1 MYICV
6 LINNEMKIDRF
17 LQLFVVKEKKFYP
30 LYIEQATNIEMAAK
44 LLVELLQEKSYDRQ
58 KALYKDVKE
67 YEHRGD
73 LITAKLYEE
82 LNKTFV
88 TPFDREDINRLGS
101 SMDTLLD
108 FIHDAAKRML
118 MYRPKSVN
126 QLMIAMAQC
135 IVEDAKILGQIMDI
149 LDQIQKR
156 PQEINEKCVRIKQ
169 IEHDVDDLYEEFM
182 SDVFANEKDAIEL
195 VKLKNIGQVL
205 EDATDRAKDVS
216 DILKGIIIKFA

>member
-1 MYICV
+1 
-6 LINNEMKIDRF
+6 MKIDRF

-30 LYIEQATNIEMAAK
+30 LYMEQAANIEAAAK
-44 LLVELLQEKSYDRQ
+44 LLVELLQEQDHDKQD
-58 KALYKDVKE
+58 ALYREVKE

-88 TPFDREDINRLGS
+88 TPFDREDINLLGS
-101 SMDTLLD
+101 RMDTVLD

-126 QLMIAMAQC
+126 QLLIAMGQC
-135 IVEDAKILGQIMDI
+135 IVEDARILTEIMGE
-149 LDQIQKR
+149 LDSLQKR
-156 PQEINEKCVRIKQ
+156 PNEINEKCIRIKQ
-169 IEHDVDDLYEEFM
+169 IEHDVDDLYEQFM

-205 EDATDRAKDVS
+205 EDATDRAKDVG
-216 DILKGIIIKFA
+216 DIVRGVIIKFA

>member
-1 MYICV
+1 
-6 LINNEMKIDRF
+6 MKIDRF

-30 LYIEQATNIEMAAK
+30 LYIEQAVNIEAAAK
-44 LLVELLQEKSYDRQ
+44 LLVELLQERKPENQ
-58 KALYKDVKE
+58 KTLYKKVKD
-67 YEHRGD
+67 YEHSGD
-73 LITAKLYEE
+73 LITARLYEE

-108 FIHDAAKRML
+108 FIHDAAKRVL
-118 MYRPKSVN
+118 MYRPKNVN
-126 QLMIAMAQC
+126 QLMVAMAQC
-135 IVEDAKILGQIMDI
+135 IVEDARILGQIMDE
-149 LDQIQKR
+149 LDQLQKR

-169 IEHDVDDLYEEFM
+169 IEH
-182 SDVFANEKDAIEL
+182 DAIEL

-216 DILKGIIIKFA
+216 DIVRGIIIKFA

>member
-1 MYICV
+1 
-6 LINNEMKIDRF
+6 MKIDRF

-30 LYIEQATNIEMAAK
+30 LYIEQAVNIEAAAK
-44 LLVELLQEKSYDRQ
+44 LLVELLQERKPENQ
-58 KALYKDVKE
+58 KTLYKKVKD
-67 YEHRGD
+67 YEHSGD
-73 LITAKLYEE
+73 QITARLYEE

-108 FIHDAAKRML
+108 FIHDAAKRVL
-118 MYRPKSVN
+118 MYRPKNVN
-126 QLMIAMAQC
+126 QLMVAMAQC
-135 IVEDAKILGQIMDI
+135 IVEDARILGQIMDE
-149 LDQIQKR
+149 LDQLQKR

-169 IEHDVDDLYEEFM
+169 IEHDVDNLYEEFM

-216 DILKGIIIKFA
+216 DIVRGIIIKFAGSLC

>member
-1 MYICV
+1 
-6 LINNEMKIDRF
+6 MKIDRF

-30 LYIEQATNIEMAAK
+30 LYIEQAVNIEAAAK
-44 LLVELLQEKSYDRQ
+44 LLVELLQERKPENQ
-58 KALYKDVKE
+58 KTLYKKVKD
-67 YEHRGD
+67 YEHSGD
-73 LITAKLYEE
+73 QITARLYEE

-101 SMDTLLD
+101 SMDSLLD
-108 FIHDAAKRML
+108 FIHDAAKRVL
-118 MYRPKSVN
+118 MYRPKNVN
-126 QLMIAMAQC
+126 QLMVAMAQC
-135 IVEDAKILGQIMDI
+135 IVEDARILGQIMDE
-149 LDQIQKR
+149 LDQLQKR

-169 IEHDVDDLYEEFM
+169 IEHDVDNLYEEFM

-216 DILKGIIIKFA
+216 DIVRGIIIKFA

>member
-1 MYICV
+1 
-6 LINNEMKIDRF
+6 MKIDRF

-30 LYIEQATNIEMAAK
+30 LYIEQAVNIEAAAK
-44 LLVELLQEKSYDRQ
+44 LLVELLQERKPENQ
-58 KALYKDVKE
+58 KTLYKKVKD
-67 YEHRGD
+67 YEHSGD
-73 LITAKLYEE
+73 QITARLYEE

-101 SMDTLLD
+101 SMDTLWD
-108 FIHDAAKRML
+108 FIHDAAKRVL
-118 MYRPKSVN
+118 MYRPKNVN
-126 QLMIAMAQC
+126 QLMVAMAQC
-135 IVEDAKILGQIMDI
+135 IVEDARILGQIMDE
-149 LDQIQKR
+149 LDQLQKR

-169 IEHDVDDLYEEFM
+169 IEHDVDDLYEQFM

-216 DILKGIIIKFA
+216 DIVRGIIIKFA